1 MQDGQ
6 ERCSLP
12 VKTQIMNPG
21 DRKVKVAILAST
33 LNVGGAERVI
43 EALALGLPDRGF
55 DVDIFCLRSPG
66 IIGSQLNKT
75 VFVKSEI
82 LRGKVD
88 PIAIFK
94 LSSMLKGYNILFT
107 IDHHNACFYGSLA
120 SWLAGVRVRILAV
133 HSTGLWQRGSVFSRT
148 DKIVLSLFNSIVAL
162 ADKHRQYL
170 IEHEGILPEKIA
182 IIPNGVDIK
191 RFSPLSNEDRLKVR
205 ERLNI
210 RVESIVVS
218 IVAALR
224 PEKNHT
230 LFLRAASKVLGNFK
244 DFIFLII
251 GDGPQRGNLERFSV
265 ELGLEGK
272 VRFLGIRD
280 DVEELLGIT
289 DIAVLCSYPVVET
302 FPLSILEAMSCGVPV
317 VATDV
322 GSIGEF
328 IENGKNGILI
338 ESNDLDALSN
348 SILKLAKDSELR
360 EKLGQEGR
368 KTVIEKFSINLMV
381 NRYAELFRKLVGNG
395 GN

>member
-43 EALALGLPDRGF
+43 EAFALGLPDRGF

-66 IIGSQLNKT
+66 IIGSRLDRT

-120 SWLAGVRVRILAV
+120 SWLAGVRVRVLAV

-148 DKIVLSLFNSIVAL
+148 DKIVLGLFNSIVAL

-170 IEHEGILPEKIA
+170 IEHEGILPKKIA

-244 DFIFLII
+244 DFILLLIQVYVLQVFLYRTLPLQ
-251 GDGPQRGNLERFSV
+251 G
-265 ELGLEGK
+265 
-272 VRFLGIRD
+272 
-280 DVEELLGIT
+280 
-289 DIAVLCSYPVVET
+289 AV
-302 FPLSILEAMSCGVPV
+302 
-317 VATDV
+317 
-322 GSIGEF
+322 
-328 IENGKNGILI
+328 
-338 ESNDLDALSN
+338 
-348 SILKLAKDSELR
+348 
-360 EKLGQEGR
+360 
-368 KTVIEKFSINLMV
+368 
-381 NRYAELFRKLVGNG
+381 
-395 GN
+395 